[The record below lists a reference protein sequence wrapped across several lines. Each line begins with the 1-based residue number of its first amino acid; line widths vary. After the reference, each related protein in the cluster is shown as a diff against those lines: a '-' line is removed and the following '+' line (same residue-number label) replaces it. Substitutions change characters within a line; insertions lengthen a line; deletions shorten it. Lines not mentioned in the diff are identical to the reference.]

1 MGIPTDP
8 EPGDKHIDASAV
20 PLRDLTPEYI
30 RTLTKLRGGYL
41 KAVACVERLTPEQL
55 KANGINPQEV
65 AALVA
70 QTAEHKQLSSFHE
83 ASAKLTELFHDSK
96 MEKGHQ
102 IATRLAE
109 MAEQARRRA
118 DRSQNSAEILGPL
131 AELLEYQF
139 SPAEKALSTKTKA
152 KGAPIV
158 KGSGTKP
165 ASGEPV
171 A

>member
-8 EPGDKHIDASAV
+8 ERGDKHIDASAV
-20 PLRDLTPEYI
+20 ALRDLTPEYI
-30 RTLTKLRGGYL
+30 RTLTKLRSGYM

-55 KANGINPQEV
+55 KANGISPDEV
-65 AALVA
+65 AALVTQA
-70 QTAEHKQLSSFHE
+70 AEHKQLIAFYE
-83 ASAKLTELFHDSK
+83 ASEKLTELCHDSK

-118 DRSQNSAEILGPL
+118 DRSQNGAEILGPL
-131 AELLEYQF
+131 ADLFEYQF
-139 SPAEKALSTKTKA
+139 APAEKSASTKA
-152 KGAPIV
+152 KAKAASA
-158 KGSGTKP
+158 KGNGTS
-165 ASGEPV
+165 AAGGEPV

>member
-65 AALVA
+65 AALVT

-83 ASAKLTELFHDSK
+83 ASAKLTEMFHDSK

-158 KGSGTKP
+158 KGNGTKP
-165 ASGEPV
+165 AGGEPV